1 MKKIFIICLV
11 VVSSCVVIK
20 TNNEIITTSPSNS
33 IVINGK
39 LYTALYQQK
48 SAEYKSLCFQAY
60 NFAAIRLD
68 QYQSKTNL
76 PKAIITDIDETVLD
90 NSPYAV
96 HQALLGKEY
105 EPQSWYEWSI
115 QSNADSVPGA
125 PNFLKYAASKG
136 VEIFYIT
143 NRLENER
150 QSTLVNLKKFGLPN
164 ADDNHLLLKSSTS
177 GKEPRRQQVAAT
189 HEIVMLLGDNLAD
202 FSSLFDKKNPIDR
215 FNNTVSS
222 VIEFGNRFIII
233 PNPGYGDWESTLW
246 DYNYKMTS
254 AQKDSVYKSFL
265 KSY

>member
-1 MKKIFIICLV
+1 MKKIFIIGLV
-11 VVSSCVVIK
+11 VVSSCVVSK
-20 TNNEIITTSPSNS
+20 NKKVESTTVNNNS
-33 IVINGK
+33 IVVNGK
-39 LYTALYQQK
+39 MFTALYQQK
-48 SAEYKSLCFQAY
+48 SAEYKALCFQAY

-68 QYQSKTNL
+68 QYQPKTNL
-76 PKAIITDIDETVLD
+76 PKAIVTDIDETVLD
-90 NSPYAV
+90 NSPNAV

-105 EPQSWYEWSI
+105 EPQAWYEWSI

-150 QSTLVNLKKFGLPN
+150 QSTLVNLKKFDLPN
-164 ADDNHLLLKSSTS
+164 ADDNHLLLKSTTS
-177 GKEPRRQQVAAT
+177 SKEARRQQVSST

-202 FSSLFDKKNPIDR
+202 FSILFDKKNPTDR
-215 FNNTVSS
+215 LNNTVSS
-222 VIEFGNRFIII
+222 VNEFGNRFIII

-246 DYNYKMTS
+246 NYNYKMTS
-254 AQKDSVYKSFL
+254 AQKDSVYRLVL